1 MPNAW
6 VQKDTSQKEE
16 ITRATHRNVTS
27 QCIFDKTDFNLRIFL
42 NDVYVGSSFSKPIYF
57 NNHLFERSEQDCV

>member
-1 MPNAW
+1 MNAKC
-6 VQKDTSQKEE
+6 VSSKGHKSKRRNYT
-16 ITRATHRNVTS
+16 RNVTS

-57 NNHLFERSEQDCV
+57 NYHLFERSEQDCV